1 MRWLDGITIVMDR
14 IFSRLQE
21 LVLDATVH
29 GVTKSCPRLKDWT
42 ELYWKNQY
50 CNNDCTTQSNLQIQ
64 CNPYK
69 ITNDILYSIRNLT
82 TFMKSQ
88 KTTNSQSNLEKEKWS
103 QRNHVP
109 WFLTPLQSNSNQVS
123 MVLAHKNKY
132 RLMEQVTKSRDKSSH
147 QLSPNLWQRRHGYT
161 MDKR

>member
-21 LVLDATVH
+21 LVLDATVY
-29 GVTKSCPRLKDWT
+29 GVTKSWPWKDLT
-42 ELYWKNQY
+42 ELYGKNQY

-69 ITNDILYSIRNLT
+69 ITNDILYSIRIRNLT

-88 KTTNSQSNLEKEKWS
+88 KTTNSQSNLEKE
-103 QRNHVP
+103 
-109 WFLTPLQSNSNQVS
+109 
-123 MVLAHKNKY
+123 
-132 RLMEQVTKSRDKSSH
+132 
-147 QLSPNLWQRRHGYT
+147 
-161 MDKR
+161 